1 MSDENNDKN
10 NGDSSEV
17 TALHDLIAG
26 GVAGSASVVV
36 GHPFDTIK
44 VRLQTS
50 PSGSGGASTAGGIRS
65 LFMGMGAPLSTAA
78 IVNAIIFASYGSST
92 RLWEDVFEG
101 GQHADSE
108 LHGLGL
114 IEGGGMLEHGNSGT
128 HEQVKGWKKNQG
140 QRQATESHDSSV
152 GIEYK
157 QQITTQDPGPAA
169 ETPASHQQ
177 NIVKV
182 FTCGSI
188 AGTVQAFV
196 ICPMEHIKCRL
207 QVQSAAL
214 ASSATI
220 PAASSVTNNISRTN
234 LAPGARMFSTVAASN
249 DQTLYKGPIDCG
261 LSIIKN
267 HGLFRGLYRGMGVT
281 LWRETPAF
289 GMYFA
294 TYDSIKARVENLLE
308 DKDEHHPIP
317 SHAHAWAASAL
328 AGGISGAWT
337 WAIIY
342 PFDVIK
348 SRIQTSPLEK
358 HLQKGMWTVAR
369 DIVHDHGWKYM
380 FRGLGVTLVRA
391 FPVNAIIFPVY
402 EFVLLQLGDGV

>member
-1 MSDENNDKN
+1 MSDNNNDKS
-10 NGDSSEV
+10 NGESGGEV

-26 GVAGSASVVV
+26 GVAGSASVIV

-50 PSGSGGASTAGGIRS
+50 SASSKGSSTAGGIRS
-65 LFMGMGAPLSTAA
+65 LFTGMGAPLSTAA

-101 GQHADSE
+101 GVHDSSKDVHGVM
-108 LHGLGL
+108 LHDGS
-114 IEGGGMLEHGNSGT
+114 GMLEHGERGT
-128 HEQVKGWKKNQG
+128 HEQVKVWKK
-140 QRQATESHDSSV
+140 
-152 GIEYK
+152 
-157 QQITTQDPGPAA
+157 GP
-169 ETPASHQQ
+169 QQ
-177 NIVKV
+177 NYATDLLGDESKLQTSTQSSSQESSAPYQQNTLKV
-182 FTCGSI
+182 FTCGAI

-207 QVQSAAL
+207 QVQAAAFAATASASASAGVNGL
-214 ASSATI
+214 A
-220 PAASSVTNNISRTN
+220 
-234 LAPGARMFSTVAASN
+234 GARAFSSVAASRS
-249 DQTLYKGPIDCG
+249 QQSLYKGPVDCG

-294 TYDSIKARVENLLE
+294 TYDSIKARVESLLE

-348 SRIQTSPLEK
+348 SRIQTAPLERR
-358 HLQKGMWTVAR
+358 LQKGMWTVAR
-369 DIVHDHGWKYM
+369 DIVEENGWKYM
-380 FRGLGVTLVRA
+380 FRGLGVTLARA

-402 EFVLLQLGDGV
+402 EFVLLQLGDGD

>member
-1 MSDENNDKN
+1 MSEES
-10 NGDSSEV
+10 NGVS
-17 TALHDLIAG
+17 ALHDLIAG
-26 GVAGSASVVV
+26 GVAGSASVIV

-50 PSGSGGASTAGGIRS
+50 SAGTKGASGGGIKS
-65 LFMGMGAPLSTAA
+65 LFSGMGAPLSTAA
-78 IVNAIIFASYGSST
+78 VVNAIIFASYGSST

-101 GQHADSE
+101 GKHDVGGDV
-108 LHGLGL
+108 HGVMSK
-114 IEGGGMLEHGNSGT
+114 EGGSMLEHGDKGT
-128 HEQVKGWKKNQG
+128 HEQVKSWKKNQG
-140 QRQATESHDSSV
+140 VVKTDGQSLGDVKQQTVLQNSDASEATATATE
-152 GIEYK
+152 
-157 QQITTQDPGPAA
+157 
-169 ETPASHQQ
+169 Q
-177 NIVKV
+177 NMLKV

-207 QVQSAAL
+207 QVQAAAL
-214 ASSATI
+214 AANKMSAPTSS
-220 PAASSVTNNISRTN
+220 PVTNNTTKPNIGTR
-234 LAPGARMFSTVAASN
+234 AFSTTAATN
-249 DQTLYKGPIDCG
+249 QTTLYKGPIDCG
-261 LSIIKN
+261 LSIIRQ
-267 HGLFRGLYRGMGVT
+267 HGLFRGLFRGMGVT

-294 TYDSIKARVENLLE
+294 TYDTIKSRVENLLE
-308 DKDEHHPIP
+308 DKDDHHPIP
-317 SHAHAWAASAL
+317 THAHAWAASAL

-348 SRIQTSPLEK
+348 SRIQTAPLDR

-369 DIVHDHGWKYM
+369 ELVEENGWRYM

-402 EFVLLQLGDGV
+402 EFVLLQLGDGD

>member
-1 MSDENNDKN
+1 MSDDS
-10 NGDSSEV
+10 NGKPTNEGGGEV

-50 PSGSGGASTAGGIRS
+50 SAGSKGASGGGIKS
-65 LFMGMGAPLSTAA
+65 LFSGMGAPLSTAA
-78 IVNAIIFASYGSST
+78 VVNAIIFGSYGSST
-92 RLWEDVFEG
+92 RLWEDIFEG
-101 GQHADSE
+101 GQHESE
-108 LHGLGL
+108 VHGVMVTHSM
-114 IEGGGMLEHGNSGT
+114 IEHGDHGT
-128 HEQVKGWKKNQG
+128 HEQVKSWKKKDMQKKLEQEHELSRHNMSTGEQIM
-140 QRQATESHDSSV
+140 AKHD
-152 GIEYK
+152 EL
-157 QQITTQDPGPAA
+157 
-169 ETPASHQQ
+169 TPYQQ
-177 NIVKV
+177 NMLKT

-188 AGTVQAFV
+188 AGTVQALV

-207 QVQSAAL
+207 QVQAAAL
-214 ASSATI
+214 ASK
-220 PAASSVTNNISRTN
+220 SSTQRSSNVSKSN
-234 LAPGARMFSTVAASN
+234 LATSARAFPTTTSSQ
-249 DQTLYKGPIDCG
+249 QTLYKGPIDCG

-267 HGLFRGLYRGMGVT
+267 HGLFRGLFRGMGVT
-281 LWRETPAF
+281 FWRETPAF

-294 TYDSIKARVENLLE
+294 TYDTIKARVENLLE
-308 DKDEHHPIP
+308 DKDDHHPIP
-317 SHAHAWAASAL
+317 THAHAWAASAL

-348 SRIQTSPLEK
+348 SRIQTSPLER

-369 DIVHDHGWKYM
+369 ELVRENGWRYM

-402 EFVLLQLGDGV
+402 EFVLLQLGDGD

>member
-1 MSDENNDKN
+1 MPDENNDKT
-10 NGDSSEV
+10 NGDSTSEV

-50 PSGSGGASTAGGIRS
+50 SSGSGGSSTAGGIRS
-65 LFMGMGAPLSTAA
+65 LFTGMGAPLSTAA

-101 GQHADSE
+101 GQHVDSE
-108 LHGLGL
+108 LHGVGL
-114 IEGGGMLEHGNSGT
+114 MEGGGMLEHGNSGT
-128 HEQVKGWKKNQG
+128 HEQVKGWKKKQE
-140 QRQATESHDSSV
+140 QRLATESHASSL

-157 QQITTQDPGPAA
+157 QQIPTQEPTQA
-169 ETPASHQQ
+169 ETTASYQQ
-177 NIVKV
+177 NMLKV

-207 QVQSAAL
+207 Q
-214 ASSATI
+214 
-220 PAASSVTNNISRTN
+220 PAASSAINNISGAN
-234 LAPGARMFSTVAASN
+234 LAPGARAFATVAASRER
-249 DQTLYKGPIDCG
+249 TLYKGPIDCG

-348 SRIQTSPLEK
+348 SRIQTSPLER

-369 DIVHDHGWKYM
+369 DIVNDHGWRYM

-402 EFVLLQLGDGV
+402 EFVLMQLGDGS